1 MEEMLGEVEQM
12 ERVNLL
18 TNKEVKELIKKR
30 KHHEYKIQKRTKQK
44 TDFLS
49 YIQYETNLLNLLS
62 MRRENI
68 GYQHKKAEIEGA
80 IRTRINKL
88 FKILEH
94 RFQSDVSVWLSHIQF
109 LQQVNWESSVSRVYL
124 RMLQVHSDKPGL
136 WVSAAKWEFEKVNN
150 PDNGRQI
157 MLRGL
162 RFLPKSWTLHREYLK
177 FELLYV
183 EQLRKRSVVLGDSQ
197 DKKEDTVMDCGIV
210 RLVIQSAVGEINC
223 PEFIISLIDT
233 VGKFTFAVGI
243 VDELLEQLRE
253 KFPTSHVTWDTIARM
268 ELMVEGTLSMKEKVS
283 NCYTTYCE
291 GLGKTSEPKELFD
304 LAFTT
309 FQELSETHLT
319 CPVKVIS
326 CIVKLLETGYKDDLL
341 GVNHFRVWLS
351 VLDIESDKKQIMELV
366 QKGVEKYGNSVD
378 LWMEHLAI
386 HLKTAGK
393 KGAIGSFSKGLAALA
408 KNKEAGKDLVRL
420 WEAMLSTQ
428 DPESGWELLQGDKLD
443 RNRPELRLVHLEQ
456 AGHRGI
462 TVAREIYQTYS
473 SFPPFSKE
481 LHWMMFQ
488 LEQEQEKV
496 NTSYVRAILTT
507 LCDQFGKSNL
517 TCWLALAKLETE
529 SGNPLDA
536 AKIICRAEGTLDKD
550 LVPNFTVIRDKQLL

>member
-1 MEEMLGEVEQM
+1 
-12 ERVNLL
+12 
-18 TNKEVKELIKKR
+18 
-30 KHHEYKIQKRTKQK
+30 
-44 TDFLS
+44 
-49 YIQYETNLLNLLS
+49 
-62 MRRENI
+62 
-68 GYQHKKAEIEGA
+68 
-80 IRTRINKL
+80 
-88 FKILEH
+88 
-94 RFQSDVSVWLSHIQF
+94 
-109 LQQVNWESSVSRVYL
+109 
-124 RMLQVHSDKPGL
+124 MLQVHSDKPGL

-309 FQELSETHLT
+309 FQELSE
-319 CPVKVIS
+319 
-326 CIVKLLETGYKDDLL
+326 
-341 GVNHFRVWLS
+341 
-351 VLDIESDKKQIMELV
+351 
-366 QKGVEKYGNSVD
+366 
-378 LWMEHLAI
+378 
-386 HLKTAGK
+386 
-393 KGAIGSFSKGLAALA
+393 
-408 KNKEAGKDLVRL
+408 
-420 WEAMLSTQ
+420 
-428 DPESGWELLQGDKLD
+428 
-443 RNRPELRLVHLEQ
+443 
-456 AGHRGI
+456 
-462 TVAREIYQTYS
+462 
-473 SFPPFSKE
+473 
-481 LHWMMFQ
+481 
-488 LEQEQEKV
+488 
-496 NTSYVRAILTT
+496 
-507 LCDQFGKSNL
+507 
-517 TCWLALAKLETE
+517 
-529 SGNPLDA
+529 
-536 AKIICRAEGTLDKD
+536 
-550 LVPNFTVIRDKQLL
+550 